1 MAPPGVAAP
10 TSTTSSGGNASSL
23 FPTVAPGSAQAEGAS
38 PVANVSA
45 LSGGTP
51 IGSEV
56 AEGAGLAALGVAMI
70 LAITRLSL
78 APPHAPARGELH
90 GRRGSSPA
98 RSTSRA
104 SGERGLTDLSGC

>member
-1 MAPPGVAAP
+1 VAPPGVAAP
-10 TSTTSSGGNASSL
+10 TATLSSGGSAAGL

-45 LSGGTP
+45 LGRGSS

-70 LAITRLSL
+70 LAFTRMSIRRPAPRHAASSAVAA
-78 APPHAPARGELH
+78 APPPAASAERGE
-90 GRRGSSPA
+90 
-98 RSTSRA
+98 
-104 SGERGLTDLSGC
+104 